1 MPVVTVG
8 MVFHSDPD
16 KIDSIIQSLKTEH
29 GIDVVA
35 VKQSWGK
42 LWLSEVKP

>member
-16 KIDSIIQSLKTEH
+16 KIDKIIDLLKREH
-29 GIDVVA
+29 GIDVVT
-35 VKQSWGK
+35 VKSSWGK
-42 LWLSEVKP
+42 LWLSEVKQ